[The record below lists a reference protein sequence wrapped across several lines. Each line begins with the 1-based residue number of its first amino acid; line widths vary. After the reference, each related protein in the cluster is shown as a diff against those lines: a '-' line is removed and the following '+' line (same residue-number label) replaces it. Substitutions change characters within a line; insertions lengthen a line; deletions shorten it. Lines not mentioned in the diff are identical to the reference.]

1 MQYHNMTAL
10 AAMGILAMAGTAKA
24 GGLNEPVAVVAPP
37 APVAVA
43 PAPAPAGAD
52 WTGFYAGANLGYGQ
66 LEAEGFDEDTEG
78 ATYGLHAGYLYDLG
92 SLVVGAEVEYDVTD
106 ITDEATGIDLDSVA
120 RLKGRLGY
128 DAGAFL
134 PYVTAGAAQA
144 STSGALEAEDNG
156 YFAGLGVDY
165 QVSQNIRVGAEVLQH
180 QFEDFDGTGTDIDA
194 TTASVRVGF
203 TF

>member
-1 MQYHNMTAL
+1 MKQRLLITSAAL
-10 AAMGILAMAGTAKA
+10 GFFAAPAIA
-24 GGLNEPVAVVAPP
+24 GGITEPVMAPPP

-43 PAPAPAGAD
+43 PAPVYTGGN

-66 LEAEGFDEDTEG
+66 LNADGFSDDTEDY
-78 ATYGLHAGYLYDLG
+78 TYGVHAGYLYDLG
-92 SLVVGAEVEYDVTD
+92 SFVLGGELEYDATE
-106 ITDEATGIDLDSVA
+106 ITDAATGINLDGVA
-120 RLKGRLGY
+120 RAKVRAGY
-128 DAGAFL
+128 DAGQWL

-144 STSGALEAEDNG
+144 YSSGALEADDTG

-165 QVSQNIRVGAEVLQH
+165 QVAPNIRLGAEVLQH
-180 QFEDFDGTGTDIDA
+180 QFDDFNGGGTDIEA